1 MPRIDIPAIDATT
14 FYADVDYIES
24 LWQRVAI
31 GETDMPLIDVGC
43 DKGEP
48 LVFVPIFEHLEFV
61 YARQIRAFSRTR
73 RVIMYRRHEARTR
86 PVGLVERAEELRQV
100 LDTLGLECVD
110 LVGHGDAAMVLFEF
124 ATCYPQRCRSLI
136 IVAQGADYQIAPH
149 PFIWLLHELF
159 VRLPIEYILPA
170 WFLRR
175 IVINYIVANSPLVD
189 RQTPNYPISYPPD
202 NLPARGDPTIM
213 NFDKQNR
220 SGAVTLSAA
229 KGLARWAQRCFAEF
243 TLERSEGLSMTGPA
257 LKMKIHNRGSTVQNG
272 THERYVEKQPQKVSS
287 GVALPRYL
295 IEEQFRKIALW
306 PSVYKYSVLPIIHY
320 FDMRERLASL
330 TMPILLINRATDALS
345 PETKTRWLAEQL
357 PNCAGYHVVPGRER
371 FFMYSQAETVN
382 SLIEEFFT
390 LRNTPA
396 RN

>member
-1 MPRIDIPAIDATT
+1 MLRIDTPEIDETT
-14 FYADVDYIES
+14 FHADVRYIES
-24 LWQRVAI
+24 LWQRVAM
-31 GETDMPLIDVGC
+31 GEMDMPLIDTGS

-73 RVIMYRRHEARTR
+73 RVIMYRRHETRTR

-100 LDTLGLECVD
+100 LDALGLECVD

-124 ATCYPQRCRSLI
+124 AARYPQRCRSLI
-136 IVAQGADYQIAPH
+136 IVAQGADYQIVPH

-159 VRLPIEYILPA
+159 VRLPVEYILPA

-175 IVINYIVANSPLVD
+175 IVINYIVANRPPAARL
-189 RQTPNYPISYPPD
+189 TPNYLTTLPPD
-202 NLPARGDPTIM
+202 RIP
-213 NFDKQNR
+213 
-220 SGAVTLSAA
+220 A
-229 KGLARWAQRCFAEF
+229 KGDL
-243 TLERSEGLSMTGPA
+243 T
-257 LKMKIHNRGSTVQNG
+257 INRDLTI
-272 THERYVEKQPQKVSS
+272 
-287 GVALPRYL
+287 GVALPRHL

-330 TMPILLINRATDALS
+330 TMPILLINRANDTLS
-345 PETKTRWLAEQL
+345 PEAKTRWLAEQL
-357 PNCAGYHVVPGRER
+357 PNCADYHVVPGRER
-371 FFMYSQAETVN
+371 FFMYSQAEMVN
-382 SLIEEFFT
+382 SLIENFFA